1 MGEPRGKL
9 EALIA
14 ELEHRKA
21 ETLKVLQEYDLL
33 LPHLQQGLSA
43 LDEAGF
49 TDTTPV
55 AEIPVPQAVPPLQ
68 EAPPPPPKEVA
79 PEPAEEAAPEPVEA
93 EAEAE
98 AEAEVEVEEEETKTK
113 AKGKK
118 KGEEK
123 AAPAEPA
130 RRSIA
135 SLVGDDAEKEAAQA
149 K

>member
-14 ELEHRKA
+14 ELEYRKA
-21 ETLKVLQEYDLL
+21 ETMKVLQEYDLL

-43 LDEAGF
+43 LDDAGF
-49 TDTTPV
+49 TNSTPLE
-55 AEIPVPQAVPPLQ
+55 EIPLPQAVPPLQ
-68 EAPPPPPKEVA
+68 EAPPPPQEVA
-79 PEPAEEAAPEPVEA
+79 PEPEPGAAAAPEAVEVEA
-93 EAEAE
+93 EAE
-98 AEAEVEVEEEETKTK
+98 EEDG
-113 AKGKK
+113 KGKD
-118 KGEEK
+118 E

-135 SLVGDDAEKEAAQA
+135 SLVGDDAEAAQA

>member
-14 ELEHRKA
+14 ELEHKKA
-21 ETLKVLQEYDLL
+21 ETMKVLQEYDLL

-43 LDEAGF
+43 LDDAGF
-49 TDTTPV
+49 TDSAPL
-55 AEIPVPQAVPPLQ
+55 AEVSLPQAVPPLQ
-68 EAPPPPPKEVA
+68 EAPPPPQEVA
-79 PEPAEEAAPEPVEA
+79 PEAEAEPEAEPEPVEVEA

-98 AEAEVEVEEEETKTK
+98 AEAEPEEES
-113 AKGKK
+113 KGKG
-118 KGEEK
+118 KGKGKEK

-135 SLVGDDAEKEAAQA
+135 SLVGDEAEAETAQA

>member
-9 EALIA
+9 EALIT
-14 ELEHRKA
+14 ELEYRKA

-43 LDEAGF
+43 LDDAGF
-49 TDTTPV
+49 TNSTPLE
-55 AEIPVPQAVPPLQ
+55 EIPLPQAVPPLQ
-68 EAPPPPPKEVA
+68 EAPPPPQEVA
-79 PEPAEEAAPEPVEA
+79 PEPEPAAEPEAVEAKAEEEDGE
-93 EAEAE
+93 
-98 AEAEVEVEEEETKTK
+98 
-113 AKGKK
+113 GKD
-118 KGEEK
+118 E

-135 SLVGDDAEKEAAQA
+135 SLVGDDAETAQA

>member
-9 EALIA
+9 ESLIA

-21 ETLKVLQEYDLL
+21 ETLKVLQEYELL

-43 LDEAGF
+43 LDDAGF
-49 TDTTPV
+49 TDSTPV
-55 AEIPVPQAVPPLQ
+55 ADIPLPAAVPPLQ
-68 EAPPPPPKEVA
+68 EAPPPPQEVA
-79 PEPAEEAAPEPVEA
+79 PEPKPEPEPAPAPEPVAVEA
-93 EAEAE
+93 EAE
-98 AEAEVEVEEEETKTK
+98 EEESKGKGKGK
-113 AKGKK
+113 AKEKD
-118 KGEEK
+118 K

-135 SLVGDDAEKEAAQA
+135 SLVGDDSEAEAAQA

>member
-14 ELEHRKA
+14 ELEYRKA
-21 ETLKVLQEYDLL
+21 ETMKVLQEYDLL

-43 LDEAGF
+43 LDDAGF
-49 TDTTPV
+49 TNSTPLE
-55 AEIPVPQAVPPLQ
+55 EIPLPQAVPPLQ
-68 EAPPPPPKEVA
+68 EAPPPPQQVA
-79 PEPAEEAAPEPVEA
+79 PEPEPAVAPAAVEA
-93 EAEAE
+93 EAE
-98 AEAEVEVEEEETKTK
+98 EED
-113 AKGKK
+113 
-118 KGEEK
+118 GEDKDE

-135 SLVGDDAEKEAAQA
+135 SLVGDDAETAQA

>member
-43 LDEAGF
+43 LDDAGF
-49 TDTTPV
+49 TDTTPI
-55 AEIPVPQAVPPLQ
+55 AEIPLPQAIPPLQ
-68 EAPPPPPKEVA
+68 EAPPPQDVVA
-79 PEPAEEAAPEPVEA
+79 PEPVPEPEAAPEPVEV
-93 EAEAE
+93 E
-98 AEAEVEVEEEETKTK
+98 AEAEVEVDADADEEEG
-113 AKGKK
+113 KGKG
-118 KGEEK
+118 KGKGKEK

-135 SLVGDDAEKEAAQA
+135 SLVGDDAEAEAAQA

>member
-43 LDEAGF
+43 LDDAGF
-49 TDTTPV
+49 TDTTPISD
-55 AEIPVPQAVPPLQ
+55 IPAPQAVPPLQ
-68 EAPPPPPKEVA
+68 EAPPPSPQEVAA
-79 PEPAEEAAPEPVEA
+79 PEPAPEPEAAPEPVEV
-93 EAEAE
+93 EAAP
-98 AEAEVEVEEEETKTK
+98 EEKKEDKDK
-113 AKGKK
+113 DKGKG
-118 KGEEK
+118 KGKEKEK

-135 SLVGDDAEKEAAQA
+135 SLVGDDAEAETAQA

>member
-33 LPHLQQGLSA
+33 LPHLQQGLTA

-55 AEIPVPQAVPPLQ
+55 SEIPLPQAVRPLQ

-79 PEPAEEAAPEPVEA
+79 AEPAAEAAPEPEEA
-93 EAEAE
+93 EPEPE
-98 AEAEVEVEEEETKTK
+98 PEEEEPK

-118 KGEEK
+118 KEETK

>member
-21 ETLKVLQEYDLL
+21 ETMKVLQEYDLL

-43 LDEAGF
+43 LDDAGF
-49 TDTTPV
+49 TDSAPL
-55 AEIPVPQAVPPLQ
+55 AEVSLPQAVPPLQ
-68 EAPPPPPKEVA
+68 AAPPPPQEVA
-79 PEPAEEAAPEPVEA
+79 PEAEAEPEAEPESVEA
-93 EAEAE
+93 EPEVETEAE
-98 AEAEVEVEEEETKTK
+98 PESEES
-113 AKGKK
+113 KGKG
-118 KGEEK
+118 KGKEK

-135 SLVGDDAEKEAAQA
+135 SLVGDEAEAETAQA

>member
-9 EALIA
+9 EALIS

-21 ETLKVLQEYDLL
+21 ETMKVLQEYDLL

-43 LDEAGF
+43 LDDAGF
-49 TDTTPV
+49 TDNTPV
-55 AEIPVPQAVPPLQ
+55 AEIPLPQAVPPLQ
-68 EAPPPPPKEVA
+68 EAPPPPPQEVA
-79 PEPAEEAAPEPVEA
+79 PEPEPEPVAAPEPVEVV
-93 EAEAE
+93 E
-98 AEAEVEVEEEETKTK
+98 AEAEVEEP
-113 AKGKK
+113 KGKG
-118 KGEEK
+118 KGKEK

-135 SLVGDDAEKEAAQA
+135 SLVGDDAEAEAAQA

>member
-21 ETLKVLQEYDLL
+21 ETMKVLQEYDLL

-43 LDEAGF
+43 LDDAGF
-49 TDTTPV
+49 TDSTPL
-55 AEIPVPQAVPPLQ
+55 AEIPLPQAVPPLQ
-68 EAPPPPPKEVA
+68 EAPPPPQEVA
-79 PEPAEEAAPEPVEA
+79 PEPEPAAAPEPVEV
-93 EAEAE
+93 EAET
-98 AEAEVEVEEEETKTK
+98 EEEEG
-113 AKGKK
+113 KGKGK
-118 KGEEK
+118 D
-123 AAPAEPA
+123 APAEPA

-135 SLVGDDAEKEAAQA
+135 SLVGDDAEAAQA

>member
-21 ETLKVLQEYDLL
+21 ETMKVLQEYDLL

-43 LDEAGF
+43 LDDAGF
-49 TDTTPV
+49 TDSTPL
-55 AEIPVPQAVPPLQ
+55 AEIPLPQAVPPLQ
-68 EAPPPPPKEVA
+68 EAPPPPQEVA
-79 PEPAEEAAPEPVEA
+79 PEPEPEPAVAPEPVEV
-93 EAEAE
+93 EAET
-98 AEAEVEVEEEETKTK
+98 EEE
-113 AKGKK
+113 KGKG
-118 KGEEK
+118 KGK
-123 AAPAEPA
+123 DKDAPAEPA

-135 SLVGDDAEKEAAQA
+135 SLVGDDAEAAQA

>member
-33 LPHLQQGLSA
+33 LPHLQKGLSA
-43 LDEAGF
+43 LDDAGF
-49 TDTTPV
+49 TDTRPIE
-55 AEIPVPQAVPPLQ
+55 EIPLPQAVPPLK
-68 EAPPPPPKEVA
+68 EAPPPPPRAVA
-79 PEPAEEAAPEPVEA
+79 PEPVPESAPEPEPEPEPVEA
-93 EAEAE
+93 E
-98 AEAEVEVEEEETKTK
+98 VDEEEG
-113 AKGKK
+113 KGKG
-118 KGEEK
+118 KGK

-135 SLVGDDAEKEAAQA
+135 SLVGDDSEAKAAQA